1 MDNSL
6 DDEIKEIGLS
16 IKKFRSIRKLTQSS
30 LSEKVGLSLEQ
41 IQKIEQ
47 GRGSTKIKTLF
58 FISKALEIKPEQL
71 FNRNIED
78 IRTLQILDRYQ
89 HLSKDGQEALIN
101 IAGEIFKLESN
112 IKGDCSKDE

>member
-6 DDEIKEIGLS
+6 DDEIKEIGIS
-16 IKKFRSIRKLTQSS
+16 IKKFRSIRKLTQSA

-71 FNRNIED
+71 FSSNNENMN
-78 IRTLQILDRYQ
+78 LILDRYQ
-89 HLSKDGQEALIN
+89 HLSKSGQETLIN
-101 IAGEIFKLESN
+101 IAGEIFKLESTFKGG
-112 IKGDCSKDE
+112 IKKDE